1 MTELYP
7 VLAVRDVPAAIDF
20 YTAAFGA
27 VEVGERV
34 VAPNGAM
41 VAEIEIDGN
50 RVGLASEAPDL
61 GTPSPESA
69 GATTVRLSLVVDDPD
84 AVAARAV
91 DAGARFMFPIEDQP
105 YGWRQGRVVDPFG
118 HHWLVGRPL

>member
-1 MTELYP
+1 VTELYP

-69 GATTVRLSLVVDDPD
+69 GATTVRLSFVVDDPD

>member
-7 VLAVRDVPAAIDF
+7 FLAVRDVPAAIDF